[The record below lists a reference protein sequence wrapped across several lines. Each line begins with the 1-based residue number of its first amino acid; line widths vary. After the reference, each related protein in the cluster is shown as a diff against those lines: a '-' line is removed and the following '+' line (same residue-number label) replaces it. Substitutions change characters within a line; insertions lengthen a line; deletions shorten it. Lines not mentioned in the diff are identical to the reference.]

1 MRGYFDSEEP
11 DGEEPQEPG
20 HERGHD
26 TELTL
31 GWGALVGS
39 VFGLILVC
47 GLSFWLGYTVGHH
60 GSAAAPATAAQ
71 PAAPTAA
78 PDQEPLQANES
89 IPKPSADAQAP
100 EPPVSPASD
109 GTTPPAA
116 DGGANP
122 ATPSTPKAGQNS
134 SPTSSPAAAPAPAAP
149 TQAPAPVSP
158 AIPAAGNGSHGGS
171 PAMSPPAAAPPVRPA
186 LPGAADQFM
195 VQVAAVSHAD
205 DASVLVNALR
215 KRGYAAN
222 AQREPP
228 DGLIHVRI
236 GPFAT
241 HDEANRMC
249 TRLLNDGYNAMVQP

>member
-1 MRGYFDSEEP
+1 MRGYFDSEGP
-11 DGEEPQEPG
+11 DGDEPE
-20 HERGHD
+20 ERGHD

-47 GLSFWLGYTVGHH
+47 GLSFWLGYAVGHH
-60 GSAAAPATAAQ
+60 GSASPPATATQ

-78 PDQEPLQANES
+78 PDQEPLQPNES
-89 IPKPSADAQAP
+89 IPKPSADAQEPAP
-100 EPPVSPASD
+100 RVSPASD
-109 GTTPPAA
+109 GATTPDA

-122 ATPSTPKAGQNS
+122 ATPPTPKAGQNS
-134 SPTSSPAAAPAPAAP
+134 SPTSSPSAAPAHAAP

-158 AIPAAGNGSHGGS
+158 AIPATGNGSHGGS
-171 PAMSPPAAAPPVRPA
+171 PAAAPTVRPA
-186 LPGAADQFM
+186 LPGAAGQFM
-195 VQVAAVSHAD
+195 VQVAAVSHPE
-205 DASVLVNALR
+205 DAGVLVNALR

-222 AQREPP
+222 AQREPS

-241 HDEANRMC
+241 HEEANRMC
-249 TRLLNDGYNAMVQP
+249 ARLLNDGYNAMVQP